1 MKHFYLLPLALLV
14 AACGNEAPSIDDLKE
29 DSYPLVEQ
37 VLTEDDTDALS
48 HRLDRYTLD
57 KHPDE
62 LTYSGTAKVTEFK
75 KTTAEDGTVKVDSTK
90 YYVDVEINFHGTD
103 YQQVLDELT
112 ARAKASPR
120 LRMNLDLRNSPTDKS
135 QRMLNAI
142 EPGTVLPIHRHRTTS
157 ETVVCIRG
165 HFEEYFY
172 DVSGARTAVVD
183 MVPGG
188 NVLNI
193 PIGWWHSLRSLESG
207 TVLLEVKDG
216 AYEPIGEE
224 DILNG

>member
-1 MKHFYLLPLALLV
+1 MI
-14 AACGNEAPSIDDLKE
+14 ID
-29 DSYPLVEQ
+29 
-37 VLTEDDTDALS
+37 
-48 HRLDRYTLD
+48 
-57 KHPDE
+57 
-62 LTYSGTAKVTEFK
+62 
-75 KTTAEDGTVKVDSTK
+75 
-90 YYVDVEINFHGTD
+90 
-103 YQQVLDELT
+103 QQALDELT

-193 PIGWWHSLRSLESG
+193 PAGWWHSLRSLESG

-216 AYEPIGEE
+216 TYKPIGEE
-224 DILNG
+224 DILNV